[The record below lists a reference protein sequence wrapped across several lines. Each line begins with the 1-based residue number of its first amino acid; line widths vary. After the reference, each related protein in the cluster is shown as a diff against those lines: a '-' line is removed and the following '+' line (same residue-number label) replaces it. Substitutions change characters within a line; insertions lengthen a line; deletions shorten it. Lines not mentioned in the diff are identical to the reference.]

1 MGAHHNHHHQSKQS
15 PSTKILI
22 VLFLTASYMVAEAFG
37 GYHSNSLSL
46 MADAG
51 HMLADVAALL
61 ISLGAFYISSRPP
74 DAKATFGYHRAE
86 VIAALFNGLALLVI
100 SFFIIKEAIVR
111 FFNPEGVE
119 TGTMMLVALGGLFI
133 NLISLS
139 LLNRDKAKNINIRGA
154 WLHVLSDTLG
164 SVGVLISG
172 FCIYFLD
179 WYRADSIASIIIASL
194 ISYSALHLIFDT
206 LKVLMEHV
214 PSHLNPKLISEE
226 ILSIPD
232 AIRIHDLHIWSI
244 STGKDALSVH
254 VVAQD
259 GANYNRLLREVQQLL
274 SLKFGINHA
283 TVQIESECPTPGKT
297 C

>member
-1 MGAHHNHHHQSKQS
+1 MGAHHHHHETKQS
-15 PSTKILI
+15 PSNRILL
-22 VLFLTASYMVAEAFG
+22 VLFLTAGYMVAEAFG
-37 GYHSNSLSL
+37 GYFSNSLSL

-74 DAKATFGYHRAE
+74 DSKATFGYHRAE
-86 VIAALFNGLALLVI
+86 VIAALFNGLALLVV

-111 FFNPEGVE
+111 FFKPEAVE
-119 TGTMMLVALGGLFI
+119 TSTMMLVALGGLFI
-133 NLISLS
+133 NLISLT
-139 LLNRDKAKNINIRGA
+139 LLHRDKSKNINIRGA

-164 SVGVLISG
+164 SVGVLASG
-172 FCIYFLD
+172 LLIRFFHWDL
-179 WYRADSIASIIIASL
+179 ADSLASIIIASL

-226 ILSIPD
+226 ILSIPE
-232 AIRIHDLHIWSI
+232 ALRIHDLHIWSI
-244 STGKDALSVH
+244 SSGKDALSVH

-274 SLKFGINHA
+274 SLKFGIDHA
-283 TVQIESECPTPGKT
+283 TVQIESECPMPDKT